1 MNVFL
6 LRVISFSLLWV
17 YIILRGGEH
26 VPLSIL
32 VFAAALGIYF
42 LLTMRKALLWNYTGL
57 LLLIS
62 FHGLFFTIELL
73 PTNLLLLYIVIDACF
88 RLEKKK
94 FLILLFEA
102 GSLILFL
109 SYYGDT
115 LTIVPMVLYS
125 FIFFIVYL
133 FNQMLNERKEQY
145 EIYEELLGEY
155 RKLKRLHLEAED
167 NARLQERTRIARDI
181 HDSVGHR
188 LTALIM
194 KLEMLSI
201 QDKNSAYE
209 ELKEMAKG
217 SLEETRIAVKTLQ
230 TKESEGIAA
239 VLHLI
244 RKLEAESH
252 LLVQFTLKQGV
263 LSIPVTNRMS
273 VVLYRVIQ
281 EALTN
286 IMRHGDTREA
296 HITLEKSAIGD
307 IYFKITNPLHNP
319 KPFTSGFGLENMRK
333 RIEEINGKLNIHQT
347 NDTFIISGTIPRRGG
362 LICGVYY

>member
-1 MNVFL
+1 MKVLL

-17 YIILRGGEH
+17 YIILQGSEY

-32 VFAAALGIYF
+32 VFATALGIYF
-42 LLTMRKALLWNYTGL
+42 LLTMRKALLWKYTSL
-57 LLLIS
+57 LLLTG
-62 FHGLFFTIELL
+62 FHGLFFTTELL
-73 PTNLLLLYIVIDACF
+73 LTNLLLLYLLIDACF

-94 FLILLFEA
+94 LLIMLIEAGFLILV
-102 GSLILFL
+102 L
-109 SYYGDT
+109 SYYGDI
-115 LTIVPMVLYS
+115 LTIVHTVLYM
-125 FIFFIVYL
+125 FVFFIVFL
-133 FNQMLNERKEQY
+133 LNQMLNERKEQY
-145 EIYEELLGEY
+145 DIYEELLGEY
-155 RKLKRLHLEAED
+155 RKLKRFHLKAED

-201 QDKNSAYE
+201 QEENRAYE
-209 ELKEMAKG
+209 ELKEIAKG

-230 TKESEGIAA
+230 TNESEGIAA
-239 VLHLI
+239 VVHLI

-286 IMRHGDTREA
+286 IMRHGDTRDA

-307 IYFKITNPLHNP
+307 IHFKITNPLQNP
-319 KPFTSGFGLENMRK
+319 KPFTLGFGLENMRK
-333 RIEEINGKLNIHQT
+333 RIEEMNGKLIIHQAD
-347 NDTFIISGTIPRRGG
+347 NKFIISGTIPQEEA
-362 LICGVYY
+362 